1 MTAFE
6 INTAWQSRKGASELD
21 VTMSDLRITVG
32 DRNVSEYEEEIS
44 HERSDHLEIPAYF
57 LAEWI
62 AENWWPLLW
71 EPRKNEDAKDDP
83 DFLLRHSILAA
94 QHGFVLPNVKLIPAG
109 RVLQIEA
116 EARDVSLADVR
127 FRNAAVASG
136 PREVIEHQLR
146 SFVSAVCGRLDQGH
160 VHGTE
165 LQEAWA
171 AVLDV
176 APDEQLFCRLAG
188 ALGMDP
194 NEVSDATAT
203 LLDRLLERLGE
214 RLLMDLC
221 LVSPAASFETIA
233 GTAEAAFA
241 GLGVAPATN
250 IEPLVS
256 LPTPADN
263 FAAPAWRRG
272 VQAARQLRTRL
283 GIRETDPSGTNRV
296 FSLLKLATDRYGE
309 DRTNEASLTG
319 AVARDEAEAR
329 VALLQPSLPQRRFT
343 AARAIYMAWTSEEHE
358 TRYLTSA
365 VTRDQQAS
373 RAFAAELTAPLA
385 LLQSRRSMLT
395 RDGIQDLAAELQI
408 GPDVVTKQ
416 AWNNGLISH

>member
-1 MTAFE
+1 
-6 INTAWQSRKGASELD
+6 
-21 VTMSDLRITVG
+21 MSHAIRIGTSAG
-32 DRNVSEYEEEIS
+32 DRNVSEYEEQTS
-44 HERSDHLEIPAYF
+44 RQRFDHLEIPAYF

-83 DFLLRHSILAA
+83 DFLSRHSILAA
-94 QHGFVLPNVKLIPAG
+94 QHGFVLPSVKFIPAG

-116 EARDVSLADVR
+116 EPREVLLSEVR
-127 FRNAAVASG
+127 FRNASTVSG
-136 PREVIEHQLR
+136 RREVIEHQLR
-146 SFVSAVCGRLDQGH
+146 SFVSAVCARLDQAH
-160 VHGTE
+160 IHGTE

-176 APDEQLFCRLAG
+176 APDEQLFCRLSG

-194 NEVSDATAT
+194 DEVTDTTAT

-221 LVSPAASFETIA
+221 LVSPAGSFETIA
-233 GTAEAAFA
+233 TTAEVAFA
-241 GLGVAPATN
+241 GLGVAPTTN
-250 IEPLVS
+250 IEPLLS
-256 LPTPADN
+256 LPTPTDN
-263 FAAPAWRRG
+263 FAVPAWRRG
-272 VQAARQLRTRL
+272 VQAAKQLRTRL
-283 GIRETDPSGTNRV
+283 GIKENDPSGASRV
-296 FSLLKLATDRYGE
+296 FGSLKLSTDRYGE
-309 DRTNEASLTG
+309 DRDNETSLTG
-319 AVARDEAEAR
+319 AVARDDAAAR
-329 VALLQPSLPQRRFT
+329 VALLQPSLLQRRFT
-343 AARAIYMAWTSEEHE
+343 AARAIYMAWTSEDHE

-385 LLQSRRSMLT
+385 LLQSKRSMLT

-408 GPDVVTKQ
+408 GPDVVAKQ
-416 AWNNGLISH
+416 AFNNGLIATH